1 MRDSVIVIVAPTG
14 ARRGKRDHPAIP
26 LTPDEIGREAA
37 RCREAGAA
45 MIHLHVRDADGRHSL
60 DPDLYREA
68 IAAVRQQAGEDLIV
82 QVTTEAVGVYSP
94 AEQMAAMRAL
104 DPEAFSAAVR
114 ELVPDAASEPEAARF
129 FQEQAERDVLVQHIL
144 YDAEDV
150 KRFADLVA
158 RGVIP
163 TRRASALFV
172 LGRYTPG
179 QQSSPGD
186 LLPFL
191 AEWRLP
197 IPWALCAFGRL
208 EAACAVTAACLGGH
222 VRVGFENNLQLPDG
236 TIASDNAAL
245 VRGFSQAA
253 ASLGMQLATPGAARE
268 LLSKAA

>member
-1 MRDSVIVIVAPTG
+1 M
-14 ARRGKRDHPAIP
+14 
-26 LTPDEIGREAA
+26 
-37 RCREAGAA
+37 
-45 MIHLHVRDADGRHSL
+45 
-60 DPDLYREA
+60 
-68 IAAVRQQAGEDLIV
+68 
-82 QVTTEAVGVYSP
+82 
-94 AEQMAAMRAL
+94 
-104 DPEAFSAAVR
+104 R
-114 ELVPDAASEPEAARF
+114 ELVPDAASEPAAARF

-208 EAACAVTAACLGGH
+208 EATCAVTAACLGGH
-222 VRVGFENNLQLPDG
+222 VRVGFENNLHLPDG
-236 TIASDNAAL
+236 TIAPDNAAL
-245 VRGFSQAA
+245 VRGFSLTA
-253 ASLGMQLATPGAARE
+253 ASLGMQVATPEDARE
-268 LLSKAA
+268 LLSRGA